1 MFASNGGDTTPP
13 CGVPLSLR
21 RRRGLPFSSFSST
34 GARSHCL
41 IKRRTLPSTT
51 RIRTHAI
58 SLSCGIAVEAAF
70 HIRVINRAAPV
81 HQILPNDFQ
90 RVVRTPPGSKPI
102 RAIQKVRFKDRFQ
115 DQHYRCLHHPI
126 TQVRDAQWPLACH
139 SLWGYTPCAP
149 LPCHS
154 ASGQARSLTLK
165 GRLPRPPSRF
175 AQYSLHLLP
184 AHRHWLVLASKP
196 LATSRDHPPARKGCR
211 SEIASPVWLSYSA
224 SLASPGVSPAA
235 SLLLPVAPLPAFLS

>member
-1 MFASNGGDTTPP
+1 SAPAQPWPSVPVPLWRKRLGQTSADRCSPVTAATLLRLVAF
-13 CGVPLSLR
+13 PLSLR

-126 TQVRDAQWPLACH
+126 TQVRDAQWP
-139 SLWGYTPCAP
+139 
-149 LPCHS
+149 
-154 ASGQARSLTLK
+154 
-165 GRLPRPPSRF
+165 
-175 AQYSLHLLP
+175 
-184 AHRHWLVLASKP
+184 
-196 LATSRDHPPARKGCR
+196 
-211 SEIASPVWLSYSA
+211 
-224 SLASPGVSPAA
+224 
-235 SLLLPVAPLPAFLS
+235 